1 MGNNSSNTNTI
12 TTFHFMHS
20 GKMFASVQNHKILNL
35 IGIVSIA
42 VAFVTSVIFNALA
55 GSGSSDILVS
65 TVGNLSDKY
74 DLSFTPAGFTFSI
87 WSIIYIWLA
96 AAIGFF
102 IYTLFSSSDEGKLYL
117 NPGFLYGTE
126 NKLLEHQ

>member
-1 MGNNSSNTNTI
+1 MEINNSSSTNTNTI

-55 GSGSSDILVS
+55 GSGEL
-65 TVGNLSDKY
+65 NK
-74 DLSFTPAGFTFSI
+74 
-87 WSIIYIWLA
+87 
-96 AAIGFF
+96 
-102 IYTLFSSSDEGKLYL
+102 YL
-117 NPGFLYGTE
+117 NYFSYHWIGR
-126 NKLLEHQ
+126 

>member
-1 MGNNSSNTNTI
+1 MEINNGSTSNTNTI

-55 GSGSSDILVS
+55 GSGELNILIIVFIIGS
-65 TVGNLSDKY
+65 VGD
-74 DLSFTPAGFTFSI
+74 
-87 WSIIYIWLA
+87 
-96 AAIGFF
+96 
-102 IYTLFSSSDEGKLYL
+102 
-117 NPGFLYGTE
+117 
-126 NKLLEHQ
+126 

>member
-1 MGNNSSNTNTI
+1 MCRKEINNSSNTNTI

-55 GSGSSDILVS
+55 GSGELNIL
-65 TVGNLSDKY
+65 
-74 DLSFTPAGFTFSI
+74 
-87 WSIIYIWLA
+87 IIVLF
-96 AAIGFF
+96 IG
-102 IYTLFSSSDEGKLYL
+102 LVND
-117 NPGFLYGTE
+117 
-126 NKLLEHQ
+126 